1 MQQRL
6 RLQQQLDVDLGG
18 VEGHGLGAQD
28 DVERRLVEQM
38 NKTSSILLQQ
48 TQHKCVFFFKIYI
61 IYLRVSLEGIPQLA
75 VSLGAV
81 LIGCTD
87 N

>member
-48 TQHKCVFFFKIYI
+48 TQHKCVGFF
-61 IYLRVSLEGIPQLA
+61 
-75 VSLGAV
+75 
-81 LIGCTD
+81 
-87 N
+87 

>member
-28 DVERRLVEQM
+28 DVERRLVEQIS
-38 NKTSSILLQQ
+38 KTSSILLQQ
-48 TQHKCVFFFKIYI
+48 TQ
-61 IYLRVSLEGIPQLA
+61 LL
-75 VSLGAV
+75 
-81 LIGCTD
+81 GCT
-87 N
+87 

>member
-28 DVERRLVEQM
+28 DVERRLVEQI

-48 TQHKCVFFFKIYI
+48 TQHKCVGFFNIY